1 MEKLKFQ
8 FNGEK
13 TIGSINWSLCILH
26 KCRFSYI
33 VHAMSHCRLWF
44 IAEKIVQCQNTPSIS
59 IENGTMLRCKKKME
73 QNKNENSI
81 PNIISLNYLSISD
94 TKSITTTAR
103 GVFSTR
109 LDIYKWYR
117 HEFGAKGLSRM
128 LASWHLFTFKSKFIE
143 YVRCF
148 RRRQSR
154 MFTVNAKHFLR
165 ALFFEKKT
173 TTKTRSVIA
182 MHYDLFGF
190 HAARPNSMQ

>member
-1 MEKLKFQ
+1 MQILIYSSCNE
-8 FNGEK
+8 
-13 TIGSINWSLCILH
+13 SLPIM
-26 KCRFSYI
+26 I
-33 VHAMSHCRLWF
+33 HCR
-44 IAEKIVQCQNTPSIS
+44 
-59 IENGTMLRCKKKME
+59 ENSSMPKYAINIHWKWNNVTMQKKME